1 MLLQIKVRKKV
12 RKKQQTYNQLTFLR
26 TKIQN
31 LQNQKSGM
39 VTHQLQDVRTVLKI
53 LIHKY
58 LLHRQQHN
66 HKRNLLIR
74 KQERTSMLRF
84 LKFLSSTMFLTKRSQ
99 TIFQI
104 TMQIQMH

>member
-1 MLLQIKVRKKV
+1 MLLQMQERKKV
-12 RKKQQTYNQLTFLR
+12 RKKQQTYNQLTSSR
-26 TKIQN
+26 IQIQN

-66 HKRNLLIR
+66 LKRNLLTR

-84 LKFLSSTMFLTKRSQ
+84 LRFLSSTMFLTKRSQ